1 MKKILLFFCAMFALS
16 AMALTYNVTVPA
28 GTNACYIAG
37 DMNGWS
43 HQEMTKVDATHYT
56 IDIASA
62 NESQGYKYCSGPGW
76 DYVEKDANG
85 GELSNRTYNS
95 NDVVAKWNKVYE
107 PSAPVEKPEGNI
119 TIYLEKATAYS
130 TTYLYAWE
138 GADLGTWPGMVMTQ
152 TETVGTVEYWKHTFV
167 APEKAINIIFNDGAG
182 NQTNDITGVN
192 KTTFYR
198 LNSTSGRT
206 DVTVVDP
213 GVAPEPE
220 TPETLVYNVTVPAGT
235 PMCYIVGAF
244 NGWDVANAPLMTKV
258 DDTHYT
264 ITLDNVTKASE
275 YKYTCGQSWD
285 YVELKADRTDV
296 ANRTWSENDV
306 VEAWLDMP
314 TSTPDVIES
323 LTYNVTV
330 PAGTPACY
338 IVGAYNGWTPAIAT
352 AMTKIDDT
360 HYTVTLDEVSK
371 SMEYKYICGQSWDYV
386 ELRADRTDIANRTW
400 SENDVVEAWA
410 NIPNENP
417 ETPEEPETLIY
428 NVTVPD
434 GTPACYIAGEMTAWS
449 FIPMQMVDDTHYTIT
464 LMGVTKS
471 MKYKYTCGTEWDFVE
486 MQADGV
492 TDVADR
498 KWSEN
503 DVVEAWK
510 SMPQNNSILTAI
522 NNNTHAYGI
531 NGAVRISTT
540 QATQVA
546 IYNAQGILVDVV
558 TIDGEKTIELARGM
572 YIVNNKKVLVF

>member
-235 PMCYIVGAF
+235 SACYIVGEF
-244 NGWDVANAPLMTKV
+244 NGWDVANATKMDKV
-258 DDTHYT
+258 DDNRFTVT
-264 ITLDNVTKASE
+264 INDIKKSTP
-275 YKYTCGQSWD
+275 YKYVCAQSWD
-285 YVELKADRTDV
+285 YVECLANGDEK
-296 ANRTWSENDV
+296 ANRTWSENDI
-306 VEAWLDMP
+306 VEAWRATVEAP
-314 TSTPDVIES
+314 GT

-330 PAGTPACY
+330 PGGTPACY
-338 IVGAYNGWTPAIAT
+338 IAGEMNGWTFS
-352 AMTKIDDT
+352 AMEKIDET
-360 HYTVTLDEVSK
+360 HYTITFDNVTRATK
-371 SMEYKYICGQSWDYV
+371 YKYTCGDGWDYV
-386 ELRADRTDIANRTW
+386 EVYADGNDVQDRTYH
-400 SENDVVEAWA
+400 ENDVVEGWKSLA
-410 NIPNENP
+410 
-417 ETPEEPETLIY
+417 ETPEEPGTLIY

-546 IYNAQGILVDVV
+546 IYNAQGILVNVV